1 MSGGH
6 YDYDCFRI
14 DELANELRRDILVGN
29 WKEDADTGN
38 DEEVEIALREAYA
51 IIKRAGA
58 VSYAVEWFMSGDY
71 GSDTFLKEFKSI
83 MKKDYSFKSSE

>member
-14 DELANELRRDILVGN
+14 DELANELRRDIIVGN
-29 WKEDADTGN
+29 WKEDADT
-38 DEEVEIALREAYA
+38 DKEIEIALREAYA

-71 GSDTFLKEFKSI
+71 GSDTFLKEFNSI
-83 MKKDYSFKSSE
+83 MKKDYSLKSLE